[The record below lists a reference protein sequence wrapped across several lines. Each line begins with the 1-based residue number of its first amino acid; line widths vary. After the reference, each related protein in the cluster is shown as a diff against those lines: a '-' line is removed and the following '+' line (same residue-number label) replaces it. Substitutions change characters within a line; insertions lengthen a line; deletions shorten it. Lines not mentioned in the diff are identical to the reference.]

1 MRILAK
7 HPATGQW
14 LAQQLVRWFISDT
27 AKPSE
32 SLLAPLAKQ
41 LTGEGNTAKGVEML
55 LRSNLF
61 FSAEAYRQK
70 VRSPVELALGII
82 RPLEGRTGTV
92 QLAADLARLGQ
103 ELYEPPTISGW
114 AGGLAWI
121 NPLTMLGRAKLAE
134 ALLAESGAYEGK
146 LDPAAV
152 ASRHGHPAK
161 DGSRQFLVDLYLQGD
176 LAPEALEALAA
187 GPSATGSVDA
197 RAADPRQH
205 RSPPRLAARIST
217 GLTKGS
223 NADLPE
229 RLFQRHRGRD
239 GSAGIREQ
247 HSGIPG
253 AINAQR
259 WRLANHRPESVL
271 VVIQLSGGN
280 DGLNTVV
287 PYQDDAYHR
296 SRPTLRIGPDQVLKL
311 DSGLG
316 LHPAMPAFRKLYQ
329 EGRLSIIQG
338 VGYPHSSR
346 DHDAAMEDWHTGV
359 LRDRVPPGARTGWLG
374 RAIDAACDPAKT
386 DLRGV
391 FVGEI
396 KAPFSLQTERVVV
409 PSIKSLDEW
418 LPAGTAVE
426 RFHSGL
432 TTRARRSSTGSPSL
446 LAAVRNATAN
456 ARLDSA
462 AVDRSRT
469 RPSTPR
475 GQPLTRPSP
484 WRKTWPWSPSSFG
497 PTWASA
503 SISSEL
509 GGGGIGGFDTHA
521 NQAANHGALLRELA
535 ESTSA
540 FVDDLNHDRLLDSVL
555 VMTFS
560 EFGRTLTESGRRGT
574 NHGAAAPMFMIGGK
588 VKGGLWGA
596 HPSLTDLEED
606 APKFHTDF
614 RRVYATVL
622 ERWLNLKSEK
632 ILPPGFTRLDGVLA

>member
-1 MRILAK
+1 M
-7 HPATGQW
+7 
-14 LAQQLVRWFISDT
+14 
-27 AKPSE
+27 
-32 SLLAPLAKQ
+32 
-41 LTGEGNTAKGVEML
+41 
-55 LRSNLF
+55 
-61 FSAEAYRQK
+61 
-70 VRSPVELALGII
+70 
-82 RPLEGRTGTV
+82 
-92 QLAADLARLGQ
+92 
-103 ELYEPPTISGW
+103 
-114 AGGLAWI
+114 
-121 NPLTMLGRAKLAE
+121 
-134 ALLAESGAYEGK
+134 
-146 LDPAAV
+146 
-152 ASRHGHPAK
+152 
-161 DGSRQFLVDLYLQGD
+161 
-176 LAPEALEALAA
+176 
-187 GPSATGSVDA
+187 
-197 RAADPRQH
+197 
-205 RSPPRLAARIST
+205 
-217 GLTKGS
+217 
-223 NADLPE
+223 
-229 RLFQRHRGRD
+229 
-239 GSAGIREQ
+239 
-247 HSGIPG
+247 
-253 AINAQR
+253 
-259 WRLANHRPESVL
+259 L

-338 VGYPHSSR
+338 VGYPRSSR

-359 LRDRVPPGARTGWLG
+359 LRERVPPGARTGWLG
-374 RAIDAACDPAKT
+374 RAIDTACDPGKT

-418 LPAGTAVE
+418 LPTGTAWSDSTPA
-426 RFHSGL
+426 HDSGP
-432 TTRARRSSTGSPSL
+432 TSSSGSPSL

-456 ARLDSA
+456 ARLIRPRLVAASQTLHSQKSA
-462 AVDRSRT
+462 AY
-469 RPSTPR
+469 PPF
-475 GQPLTRPSP
+475 PLAQNLAMVAQLIRADLGI
-484 WRKTWPWSPSSFG
+484 RIYFV
-497 PTWASA
+497 
-503 SISSEL
+503 EL

-574 NHGAAAPMFMIGGK
+574 NHGAAAPMFMIGGR

-632 ILPPGFTRLDGVLA
+632 ILPPGFTPLDGVLA